1 MFVFSVYDC
10 LFYFILFVFNIKI
23 KYKKILINQL
33 YNNDNL
39 I

>member
-1 MFVFSVYDC
+1 M
-10 LFYFILFVFNIKI
+10 LFFLFMITYFILFVFNIKI